1 MRKRK
6 LLPIWGGDDCSVI
19 GFKFVEDFEVL
30 KRQTLYPPTDNEMRT
45 LKCLANGMEPKDLVS
60 HFGVNRTRVDQYI
73 HGLRR
78 KMGCAKTNAQAVAI
92 AFAFGWLSLDDIEIP
107 DTDDFY

>member
-6 LLPIWGGDDCSVI
+6 LLPIWGGEDCSVI
-19 GFKFVEDFEVL
+19 GFRFVEDVDVL
-30 KRQTLYPPTDNEMRT
+30 KRKTLYPPTDNEMLT

-60 HFGVNRTRVDQYI
+60 HFGVTRARVDQYI

-78 KMGCAKTNAQAVAI
+78 KMGGAKTNAQAVAI
-92 AFAFGWLSLDDIEIP
+92 AFSLGWLTLEDIETP
-107 DTDDFY
+107 DSDGFS

>member
-6 LLPIWGGDDCSVI
+6 LLPIWGGEDCSVI
-19 GFKFVEDFEVL
+19 GFRFVEDVDVL
-30 KRQTLYPPTDNEMRT
+30 KRKTLYPPTDNEMLT

-60 HFGVNRTRVDQYI
+60 HFGVTRARVDLYI

-78 KMGCAKTNAQAVAI
+78 KMGGAKTNAQAVAI
-92 AFAFGWLSLDDIEIP
+92 AFSLGWLTLEDIETP
-107 DTDDFY
+107 DSDGFS